1 MEPSGT
7 GEIIYGTK
15 ANYIARSH
23 FKKRIL
29 IATYRKNS
37 IIFSKNKVLL
47 RELVDVTKE
56 IQ

>member
-29 IATYRKNS
+29 IATYRNNS